1 MDMNYYPPNVW
12 EKNGKLFLS
21 SMAYSFSF
29 FTIFFLSFVF
39 QIITATRRDT
49 ILSRLSAFSAS
60 PPPAV
65 EQLVQNFK
73 EPIQIEDDDN
83 PNENGG
89 LDVDKNYY
97 LEFWRNL
104 MK

>member
-1 MDMNYYPPNVW
+1 MEN
-12 EKNGKLFLS
+12 F
-21 SMAYSFSF
+21 FSAAWLTDFF
-29 FTIFFLSFVF
+29 FTIFFLFFVF